1 MKILVTGA
9 KGFIG
14 KNLVVSLKR
23 RADVEVIEYDL
34 DSPICLLEEALAR
47 VNVIY
52 HLAGVN
58 RPEREEEFYEVN
70 AELTQKICNSLLSL
84 HCSPI
89 FILSSSTQAA
99 EDNPYGLSKRK
110 AEKTVLEF
118 GTVTSSSVFVYR
130 LPGVFGKW
138 CRPDYNSVVAT
149 FCHHIARDL
158 PISISDPKKDIG
170 LVYIDDVVQSFIG
183 ILDGHTPIR
192 ANRYCTVEPIWKI
205 NLGQMADILRSFRK
219 SRETNILP
227 DMNDRFLRCLYATYI
242 SYLPNNDY
250 GYKLSQM
257 IDDRGELAE
266 ILKHPHIGQFF
277 VSRTRPGITR
287 GNHYHD
293 TKVEKFIVIKGD
305 AIIRFRHILENE
317 IIEYLVSGYEF
328 RVVDIPP
335 GYTHSIENVGE
346 TDLFVLFWANEVF
359 DPQQPDAIY
368 EKVTREE

>member
-1 MKILVTGA
+1 MNVLVTGA

-14 KNLVVSLKR
+14 KNLVVALR
-23 RADVEVIEYDL
+23 RQDGVNVVEYDL
-34 DSPICLLEEALAR
+34 DSPQNALEQQLAITD
-47 VNVIY
+47 VIY

-58 RPEREEEFYEVN
+58 RPEREEEFDEVN
-70 AELTQKICNSLLSL
+70 ADLTRKICNSLQNLRL
-84 HCSPI
+84 SPI
-89 FILSSSTQAA
+89 FVLSSSSQATI
-99 EDNPYGLSKRK
+99 DNPYGRSKRK
-110 AEKTVLEF
+110 AEKAVFEF
-118 GTVTSSSVFVYR
+118 GKAAGSSIFVYR

-158 PISISDPKKDIG
+158 PISISDPKKDIE
-170 LVYIDDVVQSFIG
+170 LVYIDDVVKSFIG
-183 ILDGHTPIR
+183 ILGSHAPIC
-192 ANRYCTVEPIWKI
+192 ANLYCTVEPVWKI
-205 NLGQMADILRSFRK
+205 NLEEMADILRSFHK

-227 DMNDRFLRCLYATYI
+227 DMNDRFHRYLYATYL
-242 SYLPNNDY
+242 SYLPKDDY
-250 GYKLSQM
+250 AYKLSQM

-266 ILKHPHIGQFF
+266 IIKNPHIGQFF
-277 VSRTRPGITR
+277 VSRTSPGITR

-293 TKVEKFIVIKGD
+293 TKVEKFIVIKGN
-305 AIIRFRHILENE
+305 AIIRFRHILEHE
-317 IIEYLVSGYEF
+317 IIEYPVSGHEF

-368 EKVTREE
+368 EKVKE